1 MSVDVPLFR
10 EECFGP
16 VAPLVKFTSID
27 EAIRMANDSPYG
39 LQSAVFTNDINK
51 ALDIAYKLEAGGVI
65 INWSS
70 ALRVETLPFG
80 GIKMSG
86 HGREGIYDTLTEMT
100 DQKRSSCTMPS
111 RRRPLARG
119 IPWRTLTIS

>member
-1 MSVDVPLFR
+1 M
-10 EECFGP
+10 
-16 VAPLVKFTSID
+16 APLVRFTTVD

-39 LQSAVFTNDINK
+39 LQSAVFTHDINK
-51 ALDIAYKLEAGGVI
+51 ALDIAYRLEAGGVI

-86 HGREGIYDTLTEMT
+86 HGREGVHDTLDEMT
-100 DQKRSSCTMPS
+100 DQK
-111 RRRPLARG
+111 
-119 IPWRTLTIS
+119 TIIVHNAFSPDGLE